1 MNHTRLLI
9 TLNTPP
15 HPQKKKKFPS
25 LSFNTETKFLML
37 RWNQSTVGLDF
48 PGYQRVNLL
57 DKAKVNLLESETYVV
72 TTAVTDGVMILN
84 MYFFFSKLLVG
95 TGSWL

>member
-1 MNHTRLLI
+1 
-9 TLNTPP
+9 
-15 HPQKKKKFPS
+15 
-25 LSFNTETKFLML
+25 ML

-72 TTAVTDGVMILN
+72 PTAVTDGVRWYDI
-84 MYFFFSKLLVG
+84 
-95 TGSWL
+95 